1 MAGLQIDW
9 STLQVTFPPGVDDDQ
24 RSTVESFLAH
34 KPDPQTGRLA
44 AFRRLWLGRIID
56 LYRGSD
62 TKIVFIRLPRGPI
75 PRPDGLSVKRSSSI
89 RELATR
95 PNVLLADEHAFES
108 LERPEIFK
116 DGMHLNREGIA
127 QFSVML
133 AHEIARV
140 LGPLDAH
147 HAL

>member
-1 MAGLQIDW
+1 
-9 STLQVTFPPGVDDDQ
+9 
-24 RSTVESFLAH
+24 
-34 KPDPQTGRLA
+34 
-44 AFRRLWLGRIID
+44 
-56 LYRGSD
+56 
-62 TKIVFIRLPRGPI
+62 
-75 PRPDGLSVKRSSSI
+75 
-89 RELATR
+89 
-95 PNVLLADEHAFES
+95 VLLADEHAFES